1 MKASDNEYPSL
12 LVKEGTVPANP
23 AAGDQRLYIDSAD
36 HVLKRVN
43 SSGTVVAVGAGGS
56 SLWSPDD
63 IPASPHA
70 SDQEFNAT
78 LSGWSTLGSLDTS
91 EANVIPSQYHISK
104 TTSGNQYDGIYRAC
118 PSVPFTMT
126 MRLRDFTAWTL
137 YQSIGLILLDAG
149 PAKLYTFGS
158 FFNNNIQYSYMKA
171 NVGGTR
177 GTYVDTPLYGQYRN
191 YIRMVVTDGAHVANQ
206 ISRDGLQWQ
215 TVHTGIDSGLATPAY
230 FGVYVHGYSAVDVE
244 GYVDWIRF
252 A

>member
-43 SSGTVVAVGAGGS
+43 SSGTVVAVGASGS

-91 EANVIPSQYHISK
+91 EANVIPSHVRLVKS
-104 TTSGNQYDGIYRAC
+104 SGTGDGFHGIYRAC
-118 PSVPFTMT
+118 PSTPFTMT
-126 MRLRDFTAWTL
+126 THLRDWDSKL
-137 YQSIGLILLDAG
+137 PYKGCGLMLLDAG
-149 PAKLYTFGS
+149 PAKIFAFGPAS
-158 FFNNNIQYSYMKA
+158 EYQPGVSWMKA
-171 NVGGTR
+171 NVGGAR
-177 GTYVDTPLYGQYRN
+177 GSYNSVGSTPRSFYRMIVTSGSDVVLQYSTN
-191 YIRMVVTDGAHVANQ
+191 GVVWETAYA
-206 ISRDGLQWQ
+206 SM
-215 TVHTGIDSGLATPAY
+215 DSSLTPAY
-230 FGVYVHGYSAVDVE
+230 FGLFVWPYNQTVEAVF
-244 GYVDWIRF
+244 DWIRF